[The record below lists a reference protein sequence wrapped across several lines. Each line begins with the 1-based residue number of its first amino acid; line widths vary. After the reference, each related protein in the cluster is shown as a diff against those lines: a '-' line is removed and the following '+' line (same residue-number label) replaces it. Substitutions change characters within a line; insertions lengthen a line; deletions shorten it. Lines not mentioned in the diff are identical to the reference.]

1 MKFNTFMIAVILT
14 AAVPPAFASSPYP
27 PKLVVVQDR
36 GGMPA
41 QHYFEEAGLTP
52 QVPDMPAVSEAP
64 PVPGPVTEEV
74 MLPVRSTRLSPG
86 PVASRAV
93 QAPGLTPLFIVGDDA
108 LSRQWLV
115 SRASALRQI
124 NAVGLVVNVQSLQRL
139 NALRALVPGLM
150 LTPVNGDDMGE
161 RLGLEHYPVLI
172 TATAIEQ

>member
-36 GGMPA
+36 GGIPT

-52 QVPDMPAVSEAP
+52 QVPDTPAVSEAP
-64 PVPGPVTEEV
+64 PVPVTEEA

-93 QAPGLTPLFIVGDDA
+93 QAPGLTPLFIVGDDE

-115 SRASALRQI
+115 RRASALQQM
-124 NAVGLVVNVQSLQRL
+124 NAVGLVVNVQSQQGL
-139 NALRALVPGLM
+139 NALRDLVPELI
-150 LTPVNGDDMGE
+150 LSPVGGDAMGE
-161 RLGLEHYPVLI
+161 RLGLKHYPVLI